1 MANVKKALYNVAVFL
16 VSLFIT
22 GSINVSNI
30 KNTQDTSRVTLTV
43 NETETLQEMN
53 GWGSAAAW
61 WAQVAGGS
69 KNADDI
75 AKLLYSKEGLG
86 LNIYRYNV
94 GSGEKQNPNSRL
106 DPDSWKSTASFLV
119 YNEKTGK
126 YEYDWSQ
133 DANAMNMLKL
143 CMSYGCI
150 DSVVLFSNS
159 PHFSMTVSGQ
169 ASGGLKKHQNNLK
182 PECYQEYV
190 DYFLDITEH
199 FLELGV
205 PVKYISPINEPLV
218 SWGGDNVYQ
227 EGRHY
232 DEKEMF
238 KLYRMFAKSIK
249 ERGLNV
255 KMSMCEVSKIGN
267 PAFEYIKKI
276 SKDEELSSVMA
287 TYSYHSYWS
296 DTNYLLKKA
305 WGQYLRRYYPDVTV
319 EMDEWCELPCHST
332 TRSISGA
339 RTMARTICQDIMY
352 SNATAWTS
360 WVAVSE
366 WGDNSDGLIIADHEC
381 NEYYTAK
388 RYNALAHFSKFVP
401 VGSKVI
407 SNEKDVNDRV
417 AWKIKNQMGFVILNK
432 TNCASFLTP
441 DGSIV
446 VVIVNDDAG
455 CTFNFEGISGRDNLK
470 IYTTNDQYDL
480 KLTYDGEY
488 KQEVEIPGLSIT
500 TLIFS

>member
-53 GWGSAAAW
+53 GWGAAAAW

-227 EGRHY
+227 EGCHY

-296 DTNYLLKKA
+296 DTNYLLKKV

-319 EMDEWCELPCHST
+319 VRAALPQHDEIDIRRAHHGENYLPGYHVFKRHGVDLVG
-332 TRSISGA
+332 RSQRMGRQLR
-339 RTMARTICQDIMY
+339 RTHHR
-352 SNATAWTS
+352 
-360 WVAVSE
+360 
-366 WGDNSDGLIIADHEC
+366 
-381 NEYYTAK
+381 
-388 RYNALAHFSKFVP
+388 RP
-401 VGSKVI
+401 
-407 SNEKDVNDRV
+407 
-417 AWKIKNQMGFVILNK
+417 
-432 TNCASFLTP
+432 
-441 DGSIV
+441 
-446 VVIVNDDAG
+446 
-455 CTFNFEGISGRDNLK
+455 
-470 IYTTNDQYDL
+470 
-480 KLTYDGEY
+480 
-488 KQEVEIPGLSIT
+488 
-500 TLIFS
+500 

>member
-53 GWGSAAAW
+53 GWGAAAAW

-227 EGRHY
+227 EGCHY

-305 WGQYLRRYYPDVTV
+305 WGQYLRKYYPDVTSRWTSGASCPATARRGRYPARV
-319 EMDEWCELPCHST
+319 PWRELYARISCIQTPRRGPRGSQSANGATTPTDSSSPTMSATNITPPSDTMRLRISRSLFLSAARSSPTKRMST
-332 TRSISGA
+332 T
-339 RTMARTICQDIMY
+339 
-352 SNATAWTS
+352 
-360 WVAVSE
+360 
-366 WGDNSDGLIIADHEC
+366 
-381 NEYYTAK
+381 
-388 RYNALAHFSKFVP
+388 
-401 VGSKVI
+401 
-407 SNEKDVNDRV
+407 
-417 AWKIKNQMGFVILNK
+417 
-432 TNCASFLTP
+432 ASR
-441 DGSIV
+441 
-446 VVIVNDDAG
+446 
-455 CTFNFEGISGRDNLK
+455 GR
-470 IYTTNDQYDL
+470 
-480 KLTYDGEY
+480 
-488 KQEVEIPGLSIT
+488 
-500 TLIFS
+500 

>member
-53 GWGSAAAW
+53 GWGAAAAW

-227 EGRHY
+227 EGCHY
-232 DEKEMF
+232 DEK
-238 KLYRMFAKSIK
+238 
-249 ERGLNV
+249 G
-255 KMSMCEVSKIGN
+255 
-267 PAFEYIKKI
+267 
-276 SKDEELSSVMA
+276 
-287 TYSYHSYWS
+287 
-296 DTNYLLKKA
+296 
-305 WGQYLRRYYPDVTV
+305 DVQA
-319 EMDEWCELPCHST
+319 LPHVCQEHK
-332 TRSISGA
+332 GA
-339 RTMARTICQDIMY
+339 RTQCQNVHVRGLENRQPRIRIYKENQQGRRAQQRHGDIFL
-352 SNATAWTS
+352 SLLLVRHELSAQEGLGS
-360 WVAVSE
+360 VSE
-366 WGDNSDGLIIADHEC
+366 
-381 NEYYTAK
+381 
-388 RYNALAHFSKFVP
+388 
-401 VGSKVI
+401 
-407 SNEKDVNDRV
+407 
-417 AWKIKNQMGFVILNK
+417 KILPR
-432 TNCASFLTP
+432 C
-441 DGSIV
+441 D
-446 VVIVNDDAG
+446 
-455 CTFNFEGISGRDNLK
+455 GRD
-470 IYTTNDQYDL
+470 
-480 KLTYDGEY
+480 G
-488 KQEVEIPGLSIT
+488 
-500 TLIFS
+500 